1 MDGSGETRN
10 REQLQMQK
18 KNCSSFE
25 QKSENPLIVFGCLL
39 KGKCIP
45 MYIFDCLVHKH
56 MKPATTCPHN
66 GLKLLSYAVRSC
78 KSDHMVF
85 LRESCET
92 IIKNHFMRL
101 ELARKRFSHCDV
113 CDKFL
118 IVTVM
123 ILF

>member
-1 MDGSGETRN
+1 MDLERQEIEN
-10 REQLQMQK
+10 NCRCK
-18 KNCSSFE
+18 KKSCSSFE

-56 MKPATTCPHN
+56 MKPATTCAHN